1 MNTAVLTS
9 CVKRVLSVSKETYVC
24 HYTSWE
30 EKEEEDEEEVDTPEI
45 RAIDFEFSRC
55 ATAVFMN
62 RKKHTL

>member
-1 MNTAVLTS
+1 M
-9 CVKRVLSVSKETYVC
+9 SKETYVC

-55 ATAVFMN
+55 ATAVSMN
-62 RKKHTL
+62 RKKHTKG